1 MWSPPT
7 LKSTL
12 ANKRSFT
19 YQELLDLVLPEE
31 AQLRKLHEDEEKQR
45 LEREIAKKRE
55 MVRDLERRRNE
66 QHEEM
71 KQLLARMEGR
81 EGIAADMKTDTNE
94 LRTRITNL
102 RDEARELREE
112 AAYYRRST
120 EQLKK

>member
-55 MVRDLERRRNE
+55 MYFGPNQIIEDP
-66 QHEEM
+66 
-71 KQLLARMEGR
+71 
-81 EGIAADMKTDTNE
+81 GIE
-94 LRTRITNL
+94 
-102 RDEARELREE
+102 
-112 AAYYRRST
+112 
-120 EQLKK
+120 